1 MDRGAR
7 NASEDALS
15 ATSFALSTVCCGSW
29 TAGFTRCDTS
39 VSQHLSQLG
48 ETLRQGECPGN
59 IGYLRLPGLRR
70 ALHRMLR
77 V

>member
-15 ATSFALSTVCCGSW
+15 ATSFALSTICCGAR
-29 TAGFTRCDTS
+29 TAGFTRCHNQ

-48 ETLRQGECPGN
+48 ETLRQGEGPGN
-59 IGYLRLPGLRR
+59 IDSLRLSGLRR
-70 ALHRMLR
+70 ALDRMLR